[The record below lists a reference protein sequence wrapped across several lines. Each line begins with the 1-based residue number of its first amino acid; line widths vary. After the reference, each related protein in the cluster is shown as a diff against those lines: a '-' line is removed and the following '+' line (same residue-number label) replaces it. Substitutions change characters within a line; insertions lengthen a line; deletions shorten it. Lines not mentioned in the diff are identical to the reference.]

1 MAEAANKAKAAKAA
15 KAKAAEAKE
24 GSAYK
29 ATKSRIG
36 LRVDENGMTFYSK
49 EAQEAAIRAGKP
61 TYADFTE
68 YRRSALEGDVPSG
81 GEEPRRSRRTSTSTT
96 ATATTSIDKKKSG
109 MGIRGK
115 LTRRHD
121 NSILASNIAQKREY
135 NELTPNSAKTV
146 GQAEEDLGFNATID
160 ALAKGHK
167 EWKPR

>member
-1 MAEAANKAKAAKAA
+1 MAEAKAAKAA

-68 YRRSALEGDVPSG
+68 YRRRALEGDVPSG
-81 GEEPRRSRRTSTSTT
+81 GEDRRRSRRKSTSTTTTT

-146 GQAEEDLGFNATID
+146 GQAEEDLGFNARID
-160 ALAKGHK
+160 ALAKGDK
-167 EWKPR
+167 QKKDR